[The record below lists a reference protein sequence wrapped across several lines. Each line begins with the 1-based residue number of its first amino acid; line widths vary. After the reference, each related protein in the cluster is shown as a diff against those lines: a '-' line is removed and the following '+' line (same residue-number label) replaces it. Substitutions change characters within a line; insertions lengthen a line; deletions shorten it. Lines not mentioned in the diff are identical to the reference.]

1 MSIAAIVR
9 IGIST
14 TGFLIMGLTFYLHAV
29 KKLTVNLAVAWE
41 GIGIGLVLVGAI
53 PVLSSWCYLIGEGTV
68 VAMFLVG
75 AVAVWS
81 GYELSVQ
88 ISSLSLKTQE
98 LAMQVSL
105 LNQENERM
113 LKALSELT
121 GKMCEISKRWYAYEK
136 EKSIICNQ
144 YTGKSWGR
152 GGSTIAIFCS

>member
-41 GIGIGLVLVGAI
+41 GIGIGIGLVLVGAI

-121 GKMCEISKRWYAYEK
+121 GKDVRDI
-136 EKSIICNQ
+136 
-144 YTGKSWGR
+144 
-152 GGSTIAIFCS
+152 

>member
-9 IGIST
+9 IGISA

-53 PVLSSWCYLIGEGTV
+53 PVLSSWCYLICEGTV

-121 GKMCEISKRWYAYEK
+121 GKDVRDI
-136 EKSIICNQ
+136 
-144 YTGKSWGR
+144 
-152 GGSTIAIFCS
+152 

>member
-9 IGIST
+9 IGISA

-53 PVLSSWCYLIGEGTV
+53 PVLSSWCYLIGKGTV

-121 GKMCEISKRWYAYEK
+121 GKDVRDI
-136 EKSIICNQ
+136 
-144 YTGKSWGR
+144 
-152 GGSTIAIFCS
+152 

>member
-1 MSIAAIVR
+1 M
-9 IGIST
+9 
-14 TGFLIMGLTFYLHAV
+14 
-29 KKLTVNLAVAWE
+29 
-41 GIGIGLVLVGAI
+41 
-53 PVLSSWCYLIGEGTV
+53 
-68 VAMFLVG
+68 AMFLVG

-121 GKMCEISKRWYAYEK
+121 GKDVRDI
-136 EKSIICNQ
+136 
-144 YTGKSWGR
+144 
-152 GGSTIAIFCS
+152 

>member
-9 IGIST
+9 IGIRT

-121 GKMCEISKRWYAYEK
+121 GKDVRDI
-136 EKSIICNQ
+136 
-144 YTGKSWGR
+144 
-152 GGSTIAIFCS
+152 

>member
-1 MSIAAIVR
+1 MKKQGEETYNEHSSNRTNWNKHNRFFNYGTYI
-9 IGIST
+9 
-14 TGFLIMGLTFYLHAV
+14 LLAV

-121 GKMCEISKRWYAYEK
+121 GKDVRDI
-136 EKSIICNQ
+136 
-144 YTGKSWGR
+144 
-152 GGSTIAIFCS
+152 

>member
-1 MSIAAIVR
+1 M
-9 IGIST
+9 
-14 TGFLIMGLTFYLHAV
+14 
-29 KKLTVNLAVAWE
+29 KKQGEETYNEHSSNRTNWNKHNRFFNYGTYILLACSKKTYCKFSSAWE

-121 GKMCEISKRWYAYEK
+121 GKDVRDI
-136 EKSIICNQ
+136 
-144 YTGKSWGR
+144 
-152 GGSTIAIFCS
+152 

>member
-1 MSIAAIVR
+1 MNIAAIVR
-9 IGIST
+9 IGISA
-14 TGFLIMGLTFYLHAV
+14 TGLLIMGLTFYLHAV

-53 PVLSSWCYLIGEGTV
+53 PVLSAWCYQIGEGTV

-121 GKMCEISKRWYAYEK
+121 GKDVRDI
-136 EKSIICNQ
+136 
-144 YTGKSWGR
+144 
-152 GGSTIAIFCS
+152 

>member
-53 PVLSSWCYLIGEGTV
+53 PVLPSWCYLIGEGTV

-121 GKMCEISKRWYAYEK
+121 GKDVRDI
-136 EKSIICNQ
+136 
-144 YTGKSWGR
+144 
-152 GGSTIAIFCS
+152 

>member
-9 IGIST
+9 IGIIA

-121 GKMCEISKRWYAYEK
+121 GKDVRDI
-136 EKSIICNQ
+136 
-144 YTGKSWGR
+144 
-152 GGSTIAIFCS
+152 

>member
-1 MSIAAIVR
+1 M
-9 IGIST
+9 
-14 TGFLIMGLTFYLHAV
+14 
-29 KKLTVNLAVAWE
+29 
-41 GIGIGLVLVGAI
+41 
-53 PVLSSWCYLIGEGTV
+53 SSWCYLIGEGTV

-121 GKMCEISKRWYAYEK
+121 GKDVRDI
-136 EKSIICNQ
+136 
-144 YTGKSWGR
+144 
-152 GGSTIAIFCS
+152 

>member
-53 PVLSSWCYLIGEGTV
+53 PVLSSWCYLIGAGTV

-121 GKMCEISKRWYAYEK
+121 GKDVRDI
-136 EKSIICNQ
+136 
-144 YTGKSWGR
+144 
-152 GGSTIAIFCS
+152 

>member
-1 MSIAAIVR
+1 MLFRS
-9 IGIST
+9 
-14 TGFLIMGLTFYLHAV
+14 
-29 KKLTVNLAVAWE
+29 
-41 GIGIGLVLVGAI
+41 
-53 PVLSSWCYLIGEGTV
+53 TV

-121 GKMCEISKRWYAYEK
+121 GKDVRDI
-136 EKSIICNQ
+136 
-144 YTGKSWGR
+144 
-152 GGSTIAIFCS
+152 